1 MTTRPATPGVLL
13 VVSVRQA
20 AVPPG
25 TAPRKDYAVLQ
36 QQLDADVLDLTAID
50 RSRIGRLL
58 ARVAGNTGAQA
69 WLAFRASRR
78 YRVIMT
84 DGEHVGIPLALL
96 LKVGRRRVAHVTIGH
111 RITATKK
118 RAFFRWFRV
127 HTHIDRIVLH
137 SRRQYELGIHE
148 LGIPAQRL
156 ALLPYQVDTDFWR
169 PRPDVAE
176 ERLICS
182 AGLEFRDYPTLAR
195 AVNGL
200 DARVVIGAASHW
212 SKRRNT
218 ANDIPTPVNVA
229 VSRFDY
235 QTLRDLYARAM
246 IVVVPLDDTD
256 FQAGV
261 TTILEAMAMGK
272 PVIVT
277 HSWGQTDVV
286 EDRRSVTRGAQ
297 PRQRAESF
305 LRIFAARANIA
316 LQPTGLYVLP
326 GDAAALRQAIVY
338 LLDHPDQ
345 RRALG
350 DAARRT
356 VEQLTTVEQF
366 AERLHGIVDDALE
379 AHLLQHAPDGR
390 QPSNGTASVPA

>member
-1 MTTRPATPGVLL
+1 MMTPRATRDVLL
-13 VVSVRQA
+13 VVSARRA
-20 AVPPG
+20 AVPAG
-25 TAPRKDYAVLQ
+25 TAPRKDYVVLQ
-36 QQLDADVLDLTAID
+36 QQLDADLLDLTAID

-58 ARVAGNTGAQA
+58 ARVTGNAGAQA
-69 WLAFRASRR
+69 WLAFSASRR
-78 YRVIMT
+78 YRAIVT
-84 DGEHVGIPLALL
+84 DGEHIGIPLALM

-111 RITATKK
+111 RITAAKK
-118 RAFFRWFRV
+118 RAFFRWLRV

-137 SRRQYELGIHE
+137 SRRQYEMGIHE
-148 LGIPAQRL
+148 LRIPAQHL

-169 PRPDVAE
+169 PRPDIAE

-200 DARVVIGAASHW
+200 DAPVVIGAASHW

-218 ANDIPTPVNVA
+218 ANNGPAPANVE
-229 VSRFDY
+229 VSQFDY
-235 QTLRDLYARAM
+235 QALRDLYARAM

-297 PRQRAESF
+297 PRHRADSF
-305 LRIFAARANIA
+305 LRIFAERANVA

-326 GDAAALRQAIVY
+326 GDAAALRRAIVY
-338 LLDHPDQ
+338 LLDHPDR

-366 AERLHGIVDDALE
+366 AERLQGIVDDALE
-379 AHLLQHAPDGR
+379 ARLPQHAPGGR